1 MAKERIRI
9 AMQYICRVCESPQFI
24 KKLKTNRSTKNRYRR
39 KITTSW
45 PLEVRYHLVNH
56 LIRDKD
62 CIDHVGLLLD
72 ETSLPKDTLALVKR
86 RKNSVKPRHLP
97 EDINQW
103 KYYQTGLVYETT

>member
-9 AMQYICRVCESPQFI
+9 AMQIICRVCESPQFI
-24 KKLKTNRSTKNRYRR
+24 KKLKTNRSTKNRHRPT
-39 KITTSW
+39 ITESRQW
-45 PLEVRYHLVNH
+45 EIPYHLINH